1 MIWELSRDLFRVM
14 NYMIENNPACFIDTN
29 ILVYAF
35 NSGPGKKK
43 EIAAEL
49 LSGLWQNRTGCLSV
63 QVMQEF
69 HVVVTRKAKTP
80 ITCEQSLAILQDLSR
95 WKVFSPRSM
104 DVLAAIQLQTRYN
117 ISFWDSLIVRS
128 AIASGCALLY
138 SEDLA
143 HGSIYE
149 GVKVV
154 NPFSEIENLKPRA

>member
-1 MIWELSRDLFRVM
+1 MSWELSRDLIRVM
-14 NYMIENNPACFIDTN
+14 SYMKENNPVCFIDTN

-35 NSGPGKKK
+35 ISGSGKKK
-43 EIAAEL
+43 EIAADL
-49 LSGLWQNRTGCLSV
+49 LSSLWQNRSGCLSV

-95 WKVFSPRSM
+95 WAVFSPRST
-104 DVLAAIQLQTRYN
+104 DVIAAIQLQTRHK

-128 AIASGCALLY
+128 ATASGCSLLY
-138 SEDLA
+138 SEDLS

-154 NPFSEIENLKPRA
+154 NPFSEIENLKT